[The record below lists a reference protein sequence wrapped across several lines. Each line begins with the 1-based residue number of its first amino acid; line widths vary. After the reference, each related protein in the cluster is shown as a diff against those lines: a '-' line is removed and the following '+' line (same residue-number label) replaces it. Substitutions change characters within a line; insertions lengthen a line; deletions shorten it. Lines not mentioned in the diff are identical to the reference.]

1 MRPTLTVN
9 TISLK
14 SRKVGL
20 LGTSALV
27 CLALSTP
34 VMATDFFTT
43 NSIGSTNGVGT
54 TTGATVAAIAAN
66 VINGSDT
73 VNLGIVL
80 KTTGNNLEGIKTG
93 GNANKVIISKT
104 GSIETEGNFSSGIY
118 NNRSSNTTTVFGSV
132 KTTGAKSA
140 ALLFHDEMR

>member
-1 MRPTLTVN
+1 MRPMLRVN
-9 TISLK
+9 TISSK
-14 SRKVGL
+14 PRKVGL

-27 CLALSTP
+27 CLALATP
-34 VMATDFFTT
+34 VMATDFVITSS
-43 NSIGSTNGVGT
+43 NGSTNGVGT
-54 TTGATVAAIAAN
+54 TNGATVAAIAAN

-93 GNANKVIISKT
+93 GNANKIIISKT

-118 NNRSSNTTTVFGSV
+118 NNRSSNTTTAFGTV
-132 KTTGAKSA
+132 KATGAKSA
-140 ALLFHDEMR
+140 ALLF